1 MKCSVAP
8 FLILSLASLTFGA
21 VIGDAKKPYK
31 DRPDDK
37 AREHQEVV
45 QNNSHTYKIDFCGTV
60 DGTMTR
66 DPIAYGAYVQGWQ
79 PNRSVRIENLGQ
91 TDVFNPR
98 IVVNGRRNW
107 STLADVVAE
116 ATQGYTTDADRAR
129 AVWEFIRHQRF
140 HACTWDG
147 ECNDVLKVLNVYGY
161 TLCGNEAH
169 LINDLWKAAGLTPR
183 RGYPVGHVVSEVFY
197 DGDYHLLDSD
207 EHVICLE
214 RDNKTVASCTEV
226 VRDHDLIK
234 RTHTYGIGQAEN
246 RRTDEF
252 SASLYSYEG
261 KREGDLG
268 DNTKHSMNLTLRPGE
283 SIEFRWDHVGKE
295 YSAGT
300 VDPTDRRNGDGQGS
314 LARWGA
320 TAYDKLRNGRL
331 CYQPDLNSDL
341 AQRGTAQII
350 NAAFDTNSSTIRPV
364 NPDQPAT
371 VVWQFNSPYVYV
383 GGRATAKIELADGG
397 SADWSYRTGKSD
409 WKLISSTNNADES
422 ELTTTIDNVV
432 STRRQPTYAF
442 QLRLTLQGTATA
454 RDIAFAHDIQ
464 TSLLS
469 LPELEVGTNKIVYSD
484 ENTEPRKVRI
494 THQWLE
500 RTTWHPPAPPTRPIS
515 PKDGETV
522 SGSQVRF
529 AWEPAQDPDGD
540 RIVDYHF
547 ELSEHADMRWP
558 ISPNF
563 ERRTS
568 LTPSQGKPEWT
579 VPYVGLLNPNT
590 IYYWRVRALDANGVW
605 GPFSKPFRFQVQAP
619 GVPLDLSMNSDA
631 HGRLF
636 LTWHPNPQ
644 GEPPAAYKV
653 YGSDERGFT
662 VSDVPYRV
670 NRGKGFCRTMEQYES
685 KPANAPDAGVVEVP
699 GNLIK
704 QVPKTALRVVDWN
717 LDLPNTNKTY
727 YRVVAVDAAGNES
740 GPSDYVEVPRPH
752 LVVPPEART
761 KVGQPYTFRPIAI
774 RSLGDLRCRRS
785 EKSSYNAA
793 FWDREHFT
801 IEPLDLP
808 DWLALNRETG
818 ALTGTPSKAG
828 SWDICLKACSSCG
841 TSCVAGFRLVVD
853 D

>member
-1 MKCSVAP
+1 M
-8 FLILSLASLTFGA
+8 
-21 VIGDAKKPYK
+21 
-31 DRPDDK
+31 
-37 AREHQEVV
+37 
-45 QNNSHTYKIDFCGTV
+45 
-60 DGTMTR
+60 
-66 DPIAYGAYVQGWQ
+66 
-79 PNRSVRIENLGQ
+79 
-91 TDVFNPR
+91 
-98 IVVNGRRNW
+98 
-107 STLADVVAE
+107 ADVVAE

-331 CYQPDLNSDL
+331 CYQPDLSSDL

-761 KVGQPYTFRPIAI
+761 KVGQPYTFRTDRNPFP
-774 RSLGDLRCRRS
+774 RRPPLSPQREVLLQRRLLGSRTLHHRATRPARVACVGSRNRRAHGDAV
-785 EKSSYNAA
+785 KSRELGHLSQGV
-793 FWDREHFT
+793 FIVWDKLCGRF
-801 IEPLDLP
+801 
-808 DWLALNRETG
+808 
-818 ALTGTPSKAG
+818 
-828 SWDICLKACSSCG
+828 SSGC
-841 TSCVAGFRLVVD
+841 
-853 D
+853 